1 MASGL
6 SGLDLGIGG
15 GLRLGGGSSPMV
27 AGASTPGVSVAQAAY
42 GAGAT
47 TSSSSSNGLFG
58 TSPGHIT
65 IYAGGLALIL
75 LVVIR
80 HSLPK

>member
-1 MASGL
+1 MISSLDFGIGNGL
-6 SGLDLGIGG
+6 S
-15 GLRLGGGSSPMV
+15 LGGGSSPKV
-27 AGASTPGVSVAQAAY
+27 AGAGTASVSTAAY

-47 TSSSSSNGLFG
+47 TTSRSTDGLFG

-65 IYAGGLALIL
+65 IYSGGLALIL
-75 LVVIR
+75 LVLIR

>member
-1 MASGL
+1 MPN
-6 SGLDLGIGG
+6 GLDLGVGG

-27 AGASTPGVSVAQAAY
+27 TGATTPGTSVAQAAY

-47 TSSSSSNGLFG
+47 STTSSSNGLFG
-58 TSPGHIT
+58 VSPGHLT

-75 LVVIR
+75 LVLVR
-80 HSLPK
+80 HSLPGGK